1 MTNTPSALSIKFSAD
16 LFFTPSLR
24 AKLGRYTLFF
34 AIGSFIAHLC
44 LYAVYHY
51 WLGLE
56 PSGLLSTPINAI
68 YTPFSFLLVYEAYLL
83 LYYLQHS
90 TTIYVGKQYEI
101 IVLILIR
108 GIFKDMTHLDLNGGD
123 LFGANNLELWY
134 DLAAVLVLFI
144 LILLF
149 YQVSGRHMQVTN
161 TSAGL
166 AEQEPRMLRFIAA
179 KKQLSAVLFFITVG
193 LGIYSLT
200 DWLLGLGAGTDWMTT
215 PNVNAIFFD
224 HFFTLLILGDVLILL
239 FSLFYTDDF
248 PIIIRNSSFIIS
260 TILLKLSFG
269 AASGIAQVFIII
281 GVGFGVAMS
290 AITTRYVKAKKVT
303 SA

>member
-1 MTNTPSALSIKFSAD
+1 MPFNLSAD
-16 LFFTPSLR
+16 LFFTPALR
-24 AKLGRYTLFF
+24 ARLGRYTLFL
-34 AIGSFIAHLC
+34 AIGSFLVHLG
-44 LYAVYHY
+44 LYGIYHY
-51 WLGLE
+51 LLRQN
-56 PSGLLSTPINAI
+56 PAGLLSNPINAI

-108 GIFKDMTHLDLNGGD
+108 GVFKDMTHLDLTSGNWSS
-123 LFGANNLELWY
+123 ASNLELWY
-134 DLAAVLVLFI
+134 DLGAVMALFG

-149 YQVSGRHMQVTN
+149 YRVSGRQSMEP
-161 TSAGL
+161 GL
-166 AEQEPRMLRFIAA
+166 PTESMLQDQKKQRFIVA
-179 KKQLSAVLFFITVG
+179 KKNLSAVLFLVTVG
-193 LGIYSLT
+193 LGVFSFV
-200 DWLLGLGAGTDWMTT
+200 DWLYGLQAGGDWVAT

-248 PIIIRNSSFIIS
+248 PVIIRNSSFVIS

-269 AASGIAQVFIII
+269 AESGIAQVFIVA

-290 AITTRYVKAKKVT
+290 AITQRYQRSLHNLSHDVLKN
-303 SA
+303 

>member
-1 MTNTPSALSIKFSAD
+1 MPTTFSSD
-16 LFFTPSLR
+16 LFFTPALR
-24 AKLGRYTLFF
+24 ARLGRYTLFL
-34 AIGSFIAHLC
+34 AIGSFLVHLG
-44 LYAVYHY
+44 LFVIYHY
-51 WLGLE
+51 ILRQD
-56 PSGLLSTPINAI
+56 PSGLLSNPINAI

-90 TTIYVGKQYEI
+90 TTFYVGKQYEI

-108 GIFKDMTHLDLNGGD
+108 GVFKDMTHLDLTSGNWSSPS
-123 LFGANNLELWY
+123 NLELWY
-134 DLAAVLVLFI
+134 DLGAVMALFA

-149 YQVSGRHMQVTN
+149 YRVSGRQ
-161 TSAGL
+161 SL
-166 AEQEPRMLRFIAA
+166 EQGIQSEQTLQDVKKQRFILA
-179 KKQLSAVLFFITVG
+179 KKNLSAILFLVTVG
-193 LGIYSLT
+193 LGLYSLG
-200 DWLLGLGAGTDWMTT
+200 DWLYGLQAGGNWVAT

-248 PIIIRNSSFIIS
+248 PVIIRNSSFVIS

-269 AASGIAQVFIII
+269 AESGIAQVFIVI

-290 AITTRYVKAKKVT
+290 AITQRYQRGLSHPAIHTTK
-303 SA
+303 S

>member
-1 MTNTPSALSIKFSAD
+1 MSSKLSAD

-24 AKLGRYTLFF
+24 AKLGRYTLFL
-34 AIGSFIAHLC
+34 AIGSFLVHLG
-44 LYAVYHY
+44 LYGFYHY
-51 WLGLE
+51 VLGE
-56 PSGLLSTPINAI
+56 DTVGLLSDPINAI

-108 GIFKDMTHLDLNGGD
+108 GVFKDMTHLDLRSGSWSS
-123 LFGANNLELWY
+123 ANNLELWY
-134 DLAAVLVLFI
+134 DLATVMALFA
-144 LILLF
+144 LILVF
-149 YQVSGRHMQVTN
+149 YRVSGRQGFGAAPPTESNQRDAKMQ
-161 TSAGL
+161 
-166 AEQEPRMLRFIAA
+166 RFILA
-179 KKQLSAVLFFITVG
+179 KKNLSAVLFFAALG
-193 LGIYSLT
+193 LGIYSFG
-200 DWLLGLGAGTDWMTT
+200 DWLYGLRAAGDLVAT

-248 PIIIRNSSFIIS
+248 PIIIRNSSFVIS

-269 AASGIAQVFIII
+269 AESGIAQVFIIV

-290 AITTRYVKAKKVT
+290 AITLRYQRRVERRA
-303 SA
+303 

>member
-1 MTNTPSALSIKFSAD
+1 MAAKLSAD
-16 LFFTPSLR
+16 LFFTPALR
-24 AKLGRYTLFF
+24 ARMGRYTLFL
-34 AIGSFIAHLC
+34 AIASFLVHLG
-44 LYAVYHY
+44 LYGFYHY
-51 WLGLE
+51 VLGQD
-56 PSGLLSTPINAI
+56 PAGLLSNPINAI

-108 GIFKDMTHLDLNGGD
+108 GCFKDMTHLDLSGGN
-123 LFGANNLELWY
+123 LFSINNLELWY
-134 DLAAVLVLFI
+134 DLGAVMVLFA

-149 YQVSGRHMQVTN
+149 YRVSGRQSIQP
-161 TSAGL
+161 SALPDHPG
-166 AEQEPRMLRFIAA
+166 QDSKMRRFINS
-179 KKQLSAVLFFITVG
+179 KKNLSGILFFMALG
-193 LGIYSLT
+193 LGIYALG
-200 DWLLGLGAGTDWMTT
+200 DWLYGLRGAGDLVVT

-248 PIIIRNSSFIIS
+248 PVIIRNSSFVIS

-269 AASGIAQVFIII
+269 AESGIAQVFIVA
-281 GVGFGVAMS
+281 GVGFGVVMS
-290 AITTRYVKAKKVT
+290 AITTRYLKT
-303 SA
+303 RE

>member
-1 MTNTPSALSIKFSAD
+1 MPTIFSSD
-16 LFFTPSLR
+16 LFFTPALR
-24 AKLGRYTLFF
+24 ARLGRYTLFL
-34 AIGSFIAHLC
+34 AIGSFLVHLG
-44 LYAVYHY
+44 LFVIYHY
-51 WLGLE
+51 ILRQD
-56 PSGLLSTPINAI
+56 PVGLLSNPINAI

-90 TTIYVGKQYEI
+90 TTFYVGKQYEI

-108 GIFKDMTHLDLNGGD
+108 GVFKDMTHLDLTSGNWSSPS
-123 LFGANNLELWY
+123 NLELWY
-134 DLAAVLVLFI
+134 DLGAVMALFA

-149 YQVSGRHMQVTN
+149 YRVSGRQ
-161 TSAGL
+161 SL
-166 AEQEPRMLRFIAA
+166 EQGIQLEQTLQDVKKQRFILA
-179 KKQLSAVLFFITVG
+179 KKNLSAILFLVTVG
-193 LGIYSLT
+193 LGLYSLG
-200 DWLLGLGAGTDWMTT
+200 DWLYGLQAGGNWVAT

-248 PIIIRNSSFIIS
+248 PVIIRNSSFVIS

-269 AASGIAQVFIII
+269 AESGIAQVFIVI

-290 AITTRYVKAKKVT
+290 AITQRYQRGLSHPAIHTTK
-303 SA
+303 S

>member
-1 MTNTPSALSIKFSAD
+1 
-16 LFFTPSLR
+16 
-24 AKLGRYTLFF
+24 LGRYTLFF
-34 AIGSFIAHLC
+34 AIGSFIAHLG

-56 PSGLLSTPINAI
+56 PTGLLSTPINAI

-108 GIFKDMTHLDLNGGD
+108 GVFKDMTHLDLNGGN
-123 LFGANNLELWY
+123 LFSTNNLELWY

-149 YQVSGRHMQVTN
+149 YQVSGRHLQGLSSST
-161 TSAGL
+161 GL

-193 LGIYSLT
+193 LGVFSFT
-200 DWLLGLGAGTDWMTT
+200 DWLLGLGSEATWMTT

-248 PIIIRNSSFIIS
+248 PIIIRNSSFVIS

-269 AASGIAQVFIII
+269 ADSGVSQVFITV

-290 AITTRYVKAKKVT
+290 AITTRYMKGKKIEG
-303 SA
+303 A